1 MFVRPKWLVASCVII
16 QASLISWCKFQGAGM
31 SISSRHTEATLGG
44 QQLEQRR
51 AVRYRI
57 KASVV
62 FRWRGPF
69 GFLQGEGVTRDINGT
84 GAYIQTATCPPPA
97 VTAQMEIFLPPLE
110 PAGKSLNVTTEGQ
123 VIRVEHPVA
132 NEKLGGFAVRSKGF
146 SIIHFNAKTN

>member
-1 MFVRPKWLVASCVII
+1 M
-16 QASLISWCKFQGAGM
+16 G
-31 SISSRHTEATLGG
+31 ISSRRTEVLLGG
-44 QQLEQRR
+44 QQLERRR

-62 FRWRGPF
+62 FRWQGPA

-110 PAGKSLNVTTEGQ
+110 PAGKSVNVTTEGQ
-123 VIRVEHPVA
+123 VIRIEHPGT
-132 NEKLGGFAVRSKGF
+132 NEKLGGFAVRSNGF
-146 SIIHFNAKTN
+146 SIIHFNTTTN